1 MYNQQVIKTPYL
13 MNLSCVRLLQLL
25 YTSTNIVDRSL
36 KTTEG
41 RHPKIWKMLV
51 GKKDAS
57 VRNRNYNHNYRREV
71 ALK

>member
-25 YTSTNIVDRSL
+25 YTSTNIVGRSL

-51 GKKDAS
+51 GRKMLQFGTGITITITEGK
-57 VRNRNYNHNYRREV
+57 
-71 ALK
+71 